1 MIRNAAG
8 TSNSNEKF
16 LGDGSEESRMK
27 FVAFGSKLVY

>member
-27 FVAFGSKLVY
+27 FVAFRSKLVY